1 MAKLATY
8 KSKNVLHSVH
18 GSFSCAVG
26 TVPVTLSST
35 SSYILKDFN
44 PTGTSHTKCLLKFL
58 SETQTHKS
66 EPKWVCLS
74 RFQRQ
79 VGDTGRSRFRL
90 RTTTKTTPLS
100 LSLMSILLTRSITIY
115 TNIQVQLYSFKNKK
129 IKNFFLLL
137 HGLFFQIVLLEFL
150 WFYGRFQFCIWF
162 IGGFQFFFF
171 FLNRANTSDAVN
183 YGCFNVCI
191 V

>member
-8 KSKNVLHSVH
+8 KSKNVLHSVL

-26 TVPVTLSST
+26 TVPVTLTST

-44 PTGTSHTKCLLKFL
+44 PTGTHTKCLLKFL

-115 TNIQVQLYSFKNKK
+115 TNIQV
-129 IKNFFLLL
+129 
-137 HGLFFQIVLLEFL
+137 
-150 WFYGRFQFCIWF
+150 
-162 IGGFQFFFF
+162 
-171 FLNRANTSDAVN
+171 
-183 YGCFNVCI
+183 
-191 V
+191 

>member
-115 TNIQVQLYSFKNKK
+115 TNIQV
-129 IKNFFLLL
+129 
-137 HGLFFQIVLLEFL
+137 
-150 WFYGRFQFCIWF
+150 
-162 IGGFQFFFF
+162 
-171 FLNRANTSDAVN
+171 
-183 YGCFNVCI
+183 
-191 V
+191 